1 MSSRQ
6 EEKER
11 RRREREE
18 AERAASQSAERKKR
32 LGIVG
37 GGVLAV
43 AAVVAVVFLLVGGG
57 GDDDGGG
64 SGGNSS
70 VSEVKAPS
78 QGNENN
84 LEVAAEAAGCKVTN
98 HKSEGRGHTT
108 ETVKYN
114 TNPPTS
120 GSHDPTW
127 SEDGEYDSAPDVEQS
142 VHALEHGRINFQYK
156 PGSPANRIGQLKSV
170 FNEETKGTSG
180 YHSLLFPNQTSMT
193 AAVAAT
199 AWTKSLTCPQWNDQV
214 YDAMR
219 AFRKQYVDKG
229 PEFIP

>member
-11 RRREREE
+11 RRQEREAAE
-18 AERAASQSAERKKR
+18 AAAASSAGGRKR
-32 LGIVG
+32 MGIVG
-37 GGVLAV
+37 AGVLLAAV
-43 AAVVAVVFLLVGGG
+43 AVIVVLAIASGG

-64 SGGNSS
+64 SGSKS
-70 VSEVKAPS
+70 VGEVKAPS

-127 SEDGEYDSAPDVEQS
+127 AEDGEYDEAPDIEKS
-142 VHALEHGRINFQYK
+142 VHTLEHGRIDFQYK

-170 FNEETKGTSG
+170 FNEETKGTAG
-180 YHSLLFPNQTSMT
+180 YHSLIFPNATGMT

-199 AWTKSLTCPQWNDQV
+199 AWTKSITCDQWNDQV
-214 YDAMR
+214 FDAMR
-219 AFRKQYVDKG
+219 AFRKEYVDKG

>member
-11 RRREREE
+11 RRQEREA
-18 AERAASQSAERKKR
+18 AERAAEASSARRRR
-32 LGIVG
+32 LGMVG
-37 GGVLAV
+37 AGVLAV
-43 AAVVAVVFLLVGGG
+43 AVAVIVVLAIASGG
-57 GDDDGGG
+57 GDDGDGGG
-64 SGGNSS
+64 GGSQIG
-70 VSEVKAPS
+70 EVKAPS

-84 LEVAAEAAGCKVTN
+84 LEVAAREAGCKLTN
-98 HKSEGRGHTT
+98 HRSEGRGHTT
-108 ETVKYN
+108 EPVKYN
-114 TNPPTS
+114 SNPPTS

-127 SEDGEYDSAPDVEQS
+127 AEDGEYDSAPDVEQS

-156 PGSPANRIGQLKSV
+156 PGSPPNRIGQLKSV

-199 AWTKSLTCPQWNDQV
+199 AWTKSLTCPQWNDKV
-214 YDAMR
+214 FDALR
-219 AFRKQYVDKG
+219 AFRKEYVDKG